1 MLCVPGRRHVTS
13 WNFIGSKGIQQAAEP
28 GAPRARAYTPREEL
42 ANTIT
47 HGVGVLASAA
57 GTAVLVS
64 LAAAVDTA
72 AVVGAS
78 VFGGSLILLYTA
90 STLYH
95 AARRPKSKV
104 RLKVLD
110 HCAIYVLIA
119 GTYTPFMLVGL
130 RGTWGWSL
138 LSVIWGLAA
147 VGVVFKLFWTGRFP
161 KLSTALYIA
170 MGWLI
175 VIAAVPTT
183 RALSPLTLSWLV
195 AGGVAYTSGTF
206 FYHNRR
212 IPYAHAIWHVFVL
225 AGSVSHGIA
234 VGLQMMGP

>member
-1 MLCVPGRRHVTS
+1 ML
-13 WNFIGSKGIQQAAEP
+13 
-28 GAPRARAYTPREEL
+28 
-42 ANTIT
+42 T
-47 HGVGVLASAA
+47 HGAGILASAA

-64 LAAAVDTA
+64 LAAAAGTA

-95 AARRPKSKV
+95 ATRRPTTKV

-119 GTYTPFMLVGL
+119 GTYTPFTLVGL
-130 RGTWGWSL
+130 RGAWGWSIFG
-138 LSVIWGLAA
+138 VIWGLAA
-147 VGVVFKLFWTGRFP
+147 AGVVFKLFWTGRFP
-161 KLSTALYIA
+161 KVSTALYIA

-175 VIAAVPTT
+175 VIAAAPTI
-183 RALSPLTLSWLV
+183 RALSPLTLAWLF

-234 VGLQMMGP
+234 VALQMVGA

>member
-1 MLCVPGRRHVTS
+1 VIAH
-13 WNFIGSKGIQQAAEP
+13 
-28 GAPRARAYTPREEL
+28 AYTAREEL
-42 ANTIT
+42 ANTLT
-47 HGVGVLASAA
+47 HGTGILASVAATVVLVGLAVEA
-57 GTAVLVS
+57 GTV
-64 LAAAVDTA
+64 

-78 VFGGSLILLYTA
+78 IFGGSLILLYTA

-95 AARRPKSKV
+95 ATRTPTTKT

-119 GTYTPFMLVGL
+119 GTYTPFTLVGL
-130 RGTWGWSL
+130 RGAWGWSL
-138 LSVIWGLAA
+138 LGVIWGLAA
-147 VGVVFKLFWTGRFP
+147 AGVVFKLFWTGRFP
-161 KLSTALYIA
+161 KVSTALYIA

-175 VIAAVPTT
+175 VIAAVPTV
-183 RALSPLTLSWLV
+183 RALSPHTLAWLF

-225 AGSVSHGIA
+225 AGSVSHAIA
-234 VGLQMMGP
+234 VGLQMVGA

>member
-1 MLCVPGRRHVTS
+1 ML
-13 WNFIGSKGIQQAAEP
+13 
-28 GAPRARAYTPREEL
+28 
-42 ANTIT
+42 T
-47 HGVGVLASAA
+47 HGAGVIASAA
-57 GTAVLVS
+57 GTVVLVV
-64 LAAAVDTA
+64 LAARAGVT
-72 AVVGAS
+72 AVVAVS

-95 AARRPKSKV
+95 ATRTQATKV

-119 GTYTPFMLVGL
+119 GTYTPFTLVGL
-130 RGTWGWSL
+130 RGAWGWSL
-138 LSVIWGLAA
+138 LGVIWGLAA
-147 VGVVFKLFWTGRFP
+147 AGVVFKLFWTGHFR

-175 VIAAVPTT
+175 VIATVPTV
-183 RALSPLTLSWLV
+183 RALSPLTLAWLL

-206 FYHNRR
+206 FYHNLR

-225 AGSVSHGIA
+225 AGSVFHCVA
-234 VGLQMMGP
+234 VGLQIVGA

>member
-1 MLCVPGRRHVTS
+1 VT
-13 WNFIGSKGIQQAAEP
+13 
-28 GAPRARAYTPREEL
+28 APRYSPREEL
-42 ANTIT
+42 ANTLT
-47 HGVGVLASAA
+47 HGAGILASAA
-57 GTAVLVS
+57 GAAVLVV
-64 LAAAVDTA
+64 LAAGNSAT
-72 AVVGAS
+72 AVVAAS

-95 AARRPKSKV
+95 ATQRSTTKV
-104 RLKVLD
+104 HLKVLD

-119 GTYTPFMLVGL
+119 GTYTPFTLVGL
-130 RGTWGWSL
+130 RGAWGWSL
-138 LSVIWGLAA
+138 FGVIWGLAA
-147 VGVVFKLFWTGRFP
+147 AGVVFKLFWTGRFS
-161 KLSTALYIA
+161 KVSTALYIA

-175 VIAAVPTT
+175 LIAAVPTI
-183 RALSPLTLSWLV
+183 RALSPLTLAWLF

-234 VGLQMMGP
+234 VGVQMVGA

>member
-1 MLCVPGRRHVTS
+1 LTAPG
-13 WNFIGSKGIQQAAEP
+13 
-28 GAPRARAYTPREEL
+28 YTPREER
-42 ANTIT
+42 ANMLT
-47 HGVGVLASAA
+47 HGAGVIASAA
-57 GTAVLVS
+57 GTVVLVV
-64 LAAAVDTA
+64 LAARAGVT
-72 AVVGAS
+72 AVVAVS

-95 AARRPKSKV
+95 ATRTQATKV

-119 GTYTPFMLVGL
+119 GTYTPFSLVGL
-130 RGTWGWSL
+130 KGAWGWSL
-138 LSVIWGLAA
+138 FGIIWGLAA
-147 VGVVFKLFWTGRFP
+147 AGVVFKLFWTGRFP
-161 KLSTALYIA
+161 RVSTGLYIT

-175 VIAAVPTT
+175 VIAAVPTI
-183 RALSPLTLSWLV
+183 RALTPLTLAWLF
-195 AGGVAYTSGTF
+195 AGGVAYTSGTY

-234 VGLQMMGP
+234 VGLQMVSA